1 VTPDPRADA
10 DAGAGPSGDG
20 AESVRSLELFFDL
33 VFVFTITQIAGVLVE
48 HPNLGGL
55 ARSALLLTIIW
66 WMYGGFAWLTNALA
80 LDRTGPRL
88 LLLLGTAGFFVMS
101 LAVPRAVGTGP
112 WAVVFGAAY
121 LGVVGV
127 HFVGFLGTSGR
138 RGIHRI
144 GPFNIASA
152 LVVLA
157 AGFVPAEH
165 RAWVWALACLM
176 EWFTPFVSGVGGF
189 TVGVGHFVERHGL
202 AVIIVLGES
211 ITEVGA
217 AASHLDDLT
226 TVLLGSLLALA
237 ASAAMWW
244 LYFDREEEDSAEL
257 LGRIP
262 AARRPHAALWSF
274 GYAYLVLIFGIAVTA
289 VGMQK
294 ALDSFGHPL
303 HGLPAVLLP
312 LGVGL
317 FLVGMAC
324 FHRALAGAW
333 PLPRLAAAV
342 AIAAAGVP
350 ALRWSGGGTALAM
363 TTALLVGLVCWEQRA
378 RGGGLL
384 GPARRVR
391 SRDA

>member
-1 VTPDPRADA
+1 MTPAASSPDA
-10 DAGAGPSGDG
+10 

-33 VFVFTITQIAGVLVE
+33 VFVFTVTQIAGLLAE
-48 HPNLGGL
+48 HPDLGGL
-55 ARSALLLTIIW
+55 ARSALLLTITW
-66 WMYGGFAWLTNALA
+66 WMYGGYAWLTNALA

-101 LAVPRAVGTGP
+101 LAVPRAGGPGP
-112 WAVVFGAAY
+112 WGVVFGAAY
-121 LGVVGV
+121 LVVVAV
-127 HFVGFLGTSGR
+127 HFVGFLGTSGQ

-165 RAWVWALACLM
+165 RAWVWLAACLM
-176 EWFTPFVSGVGGF
+176 EWFTPFLSGVGGF

-217 AASHLDDLT
+217 AASRLDDLT
-226 TVLLGSLLALA
+226 TVLVGSLLALA
-237 ASAAMWW
+237 ATAAMWW
-244 LYFDREEEDSAEL
+244 LYFDREEEDSAAL
-257 LGRIP
+257 LERIP
-262 AARRPHAALWSF
+262 AERRPHAALWSF
-274 GYAYLVLIFGIAVTA
+274 GYAYLVLVFGIAVTA

-294 ALDSFGHPL
+294 ALDSFTSPL
-303 HGLPAVLLP
+303 HGLAAVLLP

-324 FHRALAGAW
+324 FHRALAGDW
-333 PLPRLAAAV
+333 PLRRLVAAV
-342 AIAAAGVP
+342 VVAAVGVP
-350 ALRWSGGGTALAM
+350 ALRWSGGGAALAA
-363 TTALLVGLVCWEQRA
+363 TTALLVGLVGWEQRDRPDLRSA
-378 RGGGLL
+378 E
-384 GPARRVR
+384 AVR
-391 SRDA
+391 SRGA

>member
-1 VTPDPRADA
+1 
-10 DAGAGPSGDG
+10 
-20 AESVRSLELFFDL
+20 VRSLELFFDL
-33 VFVFTITQIAGVLVE
+33 VFVFTITQIAAVLVE
-48 HPNLGGL
+48 HPDLGGL
-55 ARSALLLTIIW
+55 ARSALLLTITW

-101 LAVPRAVGTGP
+101 LAVPRSVGPGP
-112 WAVVFGAAY
+112 WGVVFGAAY
-121 LGVVGV
+121 LAVVTV
-127 HFVGFLGTSGR
+127 HFFGFLGTSGQ

-157 AGFVPAEH
+157 AGFVPAEQ

-176 EWFTPFVSGVGGF
+176 EWFTPYLAGVGGF

-217 AASHLDDLT
+217 AASRLDDLT

-244 LYFDREEEDSAEL
+244 LYFDREEEDSAAL
-257 LGRIP
+257 LERIP
-262 AARRPHAALWSF
+262 AERRPHAALWSF
-274 GYAYLVLIFGIAVTA
+274 GYTYLVLIFGIAVTA

-294 ALDSFGHPL
+294 ALESFTRPL

-312 LGVGL
+312 LGVAL
-317 FLVGMAC
+317 FLVGVGC
-324 FHRALAGAW
+324 FHRVLAGEW
-333 PLPRLAAAV
+333 PLRRLLAAV
-342 AIAAAGVP
+342 VVVAAGVP
-350 ALRWSGGGTALAM
+350 ALRWSGGGTALAV
-363 TTALLVGLVCWEQRA
+363 TTVLLVGLVAWEQWA
-378 RGGGLL
+378 RSE
-384 GPARRVR
+384 PVR